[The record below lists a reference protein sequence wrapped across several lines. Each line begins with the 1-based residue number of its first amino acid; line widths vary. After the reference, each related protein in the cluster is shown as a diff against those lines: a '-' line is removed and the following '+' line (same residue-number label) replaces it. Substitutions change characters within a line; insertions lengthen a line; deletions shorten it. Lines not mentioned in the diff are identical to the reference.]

1 MDNIEEKLK
10 ETICEY
16 ICDKHGITEL
26 TQEVEDIVEEIY
38 YNIKNIS
45 DSIMKLVVIC

>member
-1 MDNIEEKLK
+1 MSEE
-10 ETICEY
+10 
-16 ICDKHGITEL
+16 

-45 DSIMKLVVIC
+45 DSIMKLVEIC